1 MPMPMETTAAD
12 RRWPRSA
19 GPARRSSAALL
30 GGGGYGAIL
39 ALGLLLWWVSAEH
52 PALMPVWGPWDF
64 SPPEYVATSLSIFW
78 FLRGLRLSAPEML
91 PPRWRRA
98 AFLVGLG
105 LVYAVLQTRF
115 EYWSLHMFFLD
126 SIQHV
131 AMHHIGPFLIALGG
145 AGAVL
150 KRGMP
155 QRLVRV
161 IERPAIAAT
170 VRLLQQP
177 VLAVFFF
184 SGLFYAFWFIPA
196 VHFRAMLDPRLYAVM
211 NWTMVLNGI
220 LFWCLVLDPRPK
232 PPAPLSYGTRI
243 AMAFAVMFP
252 QVALGAVITLAP
264 HDLYPFYNLCG
275 RLWPSV
281 GAMLDQHIGGIV
293 IWDQATMSAIAV
305 VLVLNAMRRHDERR
319 PEESAQAAAIAAL
332 ASRWTGR

>member
-1 MPMPMETTAAD
+1 MAMTTGTAAGD
-12 RRWPRSA
+12 RHRPGALPA
-19 GPARRSSAALL
+19 GA
-30 GGGGYGAIL
+30 GYAAIL
-39 ALGLLLWWVSAEH
+39 ALGVALWWLSADH
-52 PALMPVWGPWDF
+52 PALMPFWGPWDF
-64 SPPEYVATSLSIFW
+64 SPPEYLAAALSLYW
-78 FLRGLRLSAPEML
+78 FLRGLGRSPPEER
-91 PPRWRRA
+91 PPLRRRA
-98 AFLVGLG
+98 AFLIGLG

-145 AGAVL
+145 AGAML

-155 QRLVRV
+155 ERLVRG
-161 IERPAIAAT
+161 IETPAVAT
-170 VRLLQQP
+170 FVRLLQQP
-177 VLAVFFF
+177 VLAVFLF

-211 NWTMVLNGI
+211 NWTMALNGI
-220 LFWCLVLDPRPK
+220 FFWCLVLDARPK
-232 PPAPLSYGTRI
+232 PPAPVAYGTRM
-243 AMAFAVMFP
+243 AMASAVMFA
-252 QVALGAVITLAP
+252 QIALGAAITLAP

-319 PEESAQAAAIAAL
+319 PESAEAAALAAL